1 MKIPD
6 WLHHIPSHW
15 EIRKA
20 SHILDISVGGTP
32 PTSNPEFFDGDIPWV
47 TIADMNSDEIF
58 GSSHYLSE
66 SGLRHA
72 NIRWSEP
79 GDLLYSFK
87 LSIGKTCFVKKPV
100 VTNEAIATI
109 HKSSK
114 IHLPFARYVL
124 PLAFEHAAG
133 TNIYGAKI
141 LNQHQLKSALIPLPP
156 LDEQKKIAD
165 ELDRK
170 LAEIDD
176 LIENFRSLRKILLER
191 HASVLEGV
199 LNKELSGVPKQKLS
213 WHVEFLN
220 GDRGASYPSRD
231 EFVQAGIP
239 FVNAGHI
246 AGNTIDFSEM
256 NYVSEE
262 KYQTMGGA
270 KLRNDDVLYCL
281 RGSVGKC
288 GIYPQDHGALA
299 SSLVALRAK
308 GKLLPKFLLL
318 LLSSRSIQ
326 LHIDTLLTG
335 SAQPN
340 LSVEQLASIRIPVPD
355 ISQQISILKS
365 YEEKKLSFEP
375 LIKTIDVPWLL
386 SERKETLINSLLSGE
401 RDG

>member
-1 MKIPD
+1 MLNRTLVSQWPVSCLSRHVKFHNGKD
-6 WLHHIPSHW
+6 HKLV
-15 EIRKA
+15 E
-20 SHILDISVGGTP
+20 
-32 PTSNPEFFDGDIPWV
+32 NPEGLYPVYGSGGVFAYADDYLCDGEGVLFGRKGTIDKPVYVNGKFWNVDTMYFVEPDQNVLLPKYLYYWATQFPFDYYSTNTALPSMTQADI
-47 TIADMNSDEIF
+47 
-58 GSSHYLSE
+58 G
-66 SGLRHA
+66 
-72 NIRWSEP
+72 SEP
-79 GDLLYSFK
+79 
-87 LSIGKTCFVKKPV
+87 
-100 VTNEAIATI
+100 IA
-109 HKSSK
+109 
-114 IHLPFARYVL
+114 
-124 PLAFEHAAG
+124 
-133 TNIYGAKI
+133 
-141 LNQHQLKSALIPLPP
+141 LPP
-156 LDEQKKIAD
+156 LSEQKRIVD
-165 ELDRK
+165 ELDRE
-170 LAEIDD
+170 LAKIDD
-176 LIENFRSLRKILLER
+176 LIENFRSLRKILIER

-199 LNKELSGVPKQKLS
+199 LYKELSGVPKQKLS

-340 LSVEQLASIRIPVPD
+340 LSVEQLASIRIPAPD
-355 ISQQISILKS
+355 FSQQISIIKS
-365 YEEKKLSFEP
+365 YEEKKSSFES
-375 LIKTIDVPWLL
+375 LLKTVDVPWLL